1 VTPTIQPGFPA
12 SAGSGVKTALV
23 AGLLVALVAANVYL
37 YIQLDH
43 VRTDLAQTQE
53 KVLNEIT
60 NLREA
65 STVSSQA
72 ARRHLDSL
80 RSELDTARRQ
90 AGELAGVAKTEAL
103 ARAEQLAAR
112 LTAEQKRQEEQLNS
126 QITEVKEATST
137 AQQQIASVGGEVS
150 TVKTQVQSTKSELEK
165 TIADL
170 KRVTG
175 DLGVQSGLIATNAKE
190 LMALKELG
198 DRNYFEFNIKKS
210 KQPQRIGDITLLLK
224 KADTK
229 RNRFTVEV
237 MADDKKTEK
246 KDRNIN
252 EPIQF
257 YTLKARLPYELVVNQ
272 VNKDQIVGYLSTP
285 KVQVSRN

>member
-1 VTPTIQPGFPA
+1 
-12 SAGSGVKTALV
+12 VKTALV

-72 ARRHLDSL
+72 ARRHLDTL
-80 RSELDTARRQ
+80 RNDLATARRQ
-90 AGELAGVAKTEAL
+90 ASELAGVAKVEAVK
-103 ARAEQLAAR
+103 RAEQLAAR
-112 LTAEQKRQEEQLNS
+112 LSDEQKKQQLLLS
-126 QITEVKEATST
+126 SEITEVKEATST

-150 TVKTQVQSTKSELEK
+150 TVKSEVQSTRSELDK

-190 LMALKELG
+190 LMALKQLG
-198 DRNYFEFNIKKS
+198 DRNYFEFSIQKT
-210 KQPQRIGDITLLLK
+210 KQPQRVGDITLLLK
-224 KADTK
+224 KADVK
-229 RNRFTVEV
+229 RNRFTLEV

-257 YTLKARLPYELVVNQ
+257 YTLRARQPYELVVNK
-272 VNKDQIVGYLSTP
+272 VDKNQITGYLSTP

>member
-1 VTPTIQPGFPA
+1 
-12 SAGSGVKTALV
+12 VKTALV

-72 ARRHLDSL
+72 ARRHLDTL
-80 RSELDTARRQ
+80 RNDLATARRQ
-90 AGELAGVAKTEAL
+90 ASELAGVAKIEAVK
-103 ARAEQLAAR
+103 RAEQLAAR
-112 LTAEQKRQEEQLNS
+112 LSDEQKKQQLLLS
-126 QITEVKEATST
+126 SEITEVKEATST

-150 TVKTQVQSTKSELEK
+150 TVKSEVQSTRSELDK

-190 LMALKELG
+190 LMALKQLG
-198 DRNYFEFNIKKS
+198 DRNYFEFSIQKT
-210 KQPQRIGDITLLLK
+210 KQPQRVGDITLLLK
-224 KADTK
+224 KADVK
-229 RNRFTVEV
+229 RNRFTLEV

-257 YTLKARLPYELVVNQ
+257 YTLRARQPYELVVNK
-272 VNKDQIVGYLSTP
+272 VDKNQITGYLSTP

>member
-1 VTPTIQPGFPA
+1 
-12 SAGSGVKTALV
+12 
-23 AGLLVALVAANVYL
+23 
-37 YIQLDH
+37 
-43 VRTDLAQTQE
+43 
-53 KVLNEIT
+53 
-60 NLREA
+60 
-65 STVSSQA
+65 
-72 ARRHLDSL
+72 
-80 RSELDTARRQ
+80 LDTARRQ

-257 YTLKARLPYELVVNQ
+257 YTLKARQPYELVVNQ